1 MFFFVCVGVFS
12 MTIWYLIDIITH
24 KFLLK
29 LNGRSWK
36 QILYV
41 IMHTLII
48 SSCIAAFLYIK
59 HKKIPLDRYQYT
71 PRWFILGLYINTA
84 CAAVAIPRYRDP
96 DSDSDS
102 DSCDECISHGFG
114 LALVV
119 FLLYIISPRLALCVG
134 IPAAVYFIAAIVCV
148 CRLPPDDWQSNQ
160 SSRLPL

>member
-1 MFFFVCVGVFS
+1 MCVCVFS

-24 KFLLK
+24 EFLLK

-41 IMHTLII
+41 IIMHTL
-48 SSCIAAFLYIK
+48 IAAFLYIK
-59 HKKIPLDRYQYT
+59 HNKIPLDRYQYI
-71 PRWFILGLYINTA
+71 PRWFILVLYINTA
-84 CAAVAIPRYRDP
+84 CAAVVIPPDRDP

-119 FLLYIISPRLALCVG
+119 FLLYIISPKLALCVG
-134 IPAAVYFIAAIVCV
+134 IPAAVYFIAAI
-148 CRLPPDDWQSNQ
+148 
-160 SSRLPL
+160 

>member
-1 MFFFVCVGVFS
+1 M
-12 MTIWYLIDIITH
+12 
-24 KFLLK
+24 K

-84 CAAVAIPRYRDP
+84 CAAVVIPRYRDP

-102 DSCDECISHGFG
+102 DSSQDDRPYEREPLGLDFYLAECISHGFG

-148 CRLPPDDWQSNQ
+148 CRLPPDDLQSNQ
-160 SSRLPL
+160 RSRLPL

>member
-1 MFFFVCVGVFS
+1 M
-12 MTIWYLIDIITH
+12 
-24 KFLLK
+24 K

-41 IMHTLII
+41 IIMHTL
-48 SSCIAAFLYIK
+48 IAAFLYIK
-59 HKKIPLDRYQYT
+59 HNKIPLDRYQYI
-71 PRWFILGLYINTA
+71 PRWFILVLYINTA
-84 CAAVAIPRYRDP
+84 CAAVVIPPDRDP

-119 FLLYIISPRLALCVG
+119 FLLYIISPKLALCVG

-148 CRLPPDDWQSNQ
+148 CRLPPDDDLQSNQ
-160 SSRLPL
+160 RSRLPL